1 MTVTPTFSS
10 VREAAEVVRA
20 GLGFLAAA
28 DATQLA
34 AATQA
39 HCLQVPEQA
48 TLQPAHVSVWSRP
61 RD

>member
-1 MTVTPTFSS
+1 VTVTPAFSS

-34 AATQA
+34 AETQA
-39 HCLQVPEQA
+39 HCLQVLPR
-48 TLQPAHVSVWSRP
+48 SRP
-61 RD
+61 GPGH